1 MQVGCGFPP
10 PPLVPLQSFHNHLPL
25 HVVQRNRFFHV
36 LLRRL
41 EFLITFTLRTV
52 VGHRTFGRN
61 LSDSDVA
68 QLLDQLAMSDNICF
82 SPSGKP
88 IMAEIT
94 PDELRSKL
102 G

>member
-1 MQVGCGFPP
+1 MNKKLSVLILTGTLACTMA
-10 PPLVPLQSFHNHLPL
+10 
-25 HVVQRNRFFHV
+25 RNAS
-36 LLRRL
+36 
-41 EFLITFTLRTV
+41 
-52 VGHRTFGRN
+52 RTFGRN